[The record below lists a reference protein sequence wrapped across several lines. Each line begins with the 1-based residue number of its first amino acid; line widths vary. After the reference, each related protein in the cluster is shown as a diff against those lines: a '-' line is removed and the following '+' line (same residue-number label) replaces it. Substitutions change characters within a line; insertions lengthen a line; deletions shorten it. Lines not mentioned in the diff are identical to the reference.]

1 MIAYSALP
9 HRPIYLQKTLYGIHR
24 HKKAIF
30 GACHFFVSM
39 TASAICSNWQDCG
52 NPNCGWDLP
61 PKHSPI
67 QAAANA
73 LCIPM
78 AGRSGPIPGHLLR
91 KPLPHKGIHL
101 FKRREIEAP
110 PRANSSRRQLR
121 NSFSPV
127 VA

>member
-39 TASAICSNWQDCG
+39 TASAICSSWQDCCNANYG
-52 NPNCGWDLP
+52 PDLP

-73 LCIPM
+73 PCIPM
-78 AGRSGPIPGHLLR
+78 AGRSGLIPGAPR
-91 KPLPHKGIHL
+91 KPLPHKDMNLIRPGL
-101 FKRREIEAP
+101 TAALPAVNPNFP
-110 PRANSSRRQLR
+110 QLR
-121 NSFSPV
+121 NRFSPV
-127 VA
+127 VT